1 MSDSIAAW
9 NRVKNISGF
18 SDGQHSIQPI
28 AAPLT
33 LPTSG
38 VAPDAAGAS
47 LHYYVRFSMYDGTTF
62 TVDGNK
68 LFGLHDFSF
77 SDDQTLNIGSQSSG
91 AGAGKVTFNPLHL
104 SFSQLGL
111 DPKLFQM
118 LASGAAFKEV
128 D

>member
-1 MSDSIAAW
+1 MSDSLASW
-9 NRVKNISGF
+9 NRIKNISGF
-18 SDGQHSIQPI
+18 SDGVHSGPPL

-33 LPTSG
+33 LPASG
-38 VAPDAAGAS
+38 VAPDSAGAS
-47 LHYYVRFSMYDGTTF
+47 LDYYVRFSMYDGTTF

-68 LFGLHDFSF
+68 LFGLHGFSF
-77 SDDQTLNIGSQSSG
+77 SDDQTLNIGSQSTG

-118 LASGAAFKEV
+118 LASGTAFKEV
-128 D
+128 

>member
-1 MSDSIAAW
+1 TSSW

-18 SDGQHSIQPI
+18 SDGVHTIAPL

-38 VAPDAAGAS
+38 VAPDSAGAS

-68 LFGLHDFSF
+68 LFGLHGFSF
-77 SDDQTLNIGSQSSG
+77 SDDQTLNIGSQSTG

-118 LASGAAFKEV
+118 LASGT
-128 D
+128 